1 MLFPDR
7 ANLFITGI
15 EDRQYKDD
23 KINWWENV
31 YGFNMSAI
39 RNVAI
44 SEPLVDCVE
53 PKQVIYNKLFYL
65 FIEFVFFIL
74 LNNNLLLFLGCYQCK
89 FIKGSRFVYS

>member
-1 MLFPDR
+1 MFILCFTWALLNVYLVLFLILDGMLFPDR

-53 PKQVIYNKLFYL
+53 PKQV
-65 FIEFVFFIL
+65 E
-74 LNNNLLLFLGCYQCK
+74 
-89 FIKGSRFVYS
+89 IKTY

>member
-1 MLFPDR
+1 MNDSIYNYLIFILDGMLFPDR

-53 PKQVIYNKLFYL
+53 PKQVHFETKVDY
-65 FIEFVFFIL
+65 
-74 LNNNLLLFLGCYQCK
+74 
-89 FIKGSRFVYS
+89 

>member
-1 MLFPDR
+1 MWPSLFRNVSIANLSFCTILDGMLFPDR

-53 PKQVIYNKLFYL
+53 PKQVKLMYFLFIYN
-65 FIEFVFFIL
+65 I
-74 LNNNLLLFLGCYQCK
+74 N
-89 FIKGSRFVYS
+89 

>member
-53 PKQVIYNKLFYL
+53 PKQVR
-65 FIEFVFFIL
+65 FIIVLKVLIVSGINFCIIRL
-74 LNNNLLLFLGCYQCK
+74 LQMQ
-89 FIKGSRFVYS
+89 VY

>member
-1 MLFPDR
+1 MHLFHNNLIFILDGMLFPDR

-53 PKQVIYNKLFYL
+53 PKQVNFEIN
-65 FIEFVFFIL
+65 
-74 LNNNLLLFLGCYQCK
+74 
-89 FIKGSRFVYS
+89 VYC

>member
-53 PKQVIYNKLFYL
+53 PKQVKLNINIFLPCDLLYL
-65 FIEFVFFIL
+65 IMYFIF
-74 LNNNLLLFLGCYQCK
+74 
-89 FIKGSRFVYS
+89 

>member
-1 MLFPDR
+1 MLYFVLTIFYFNVCFIILDGMLFPDR

-53 PKQVIYNKLFYL
+53 PKQV
-65 FIEFVFFIL
+65 
-74 LNNNLLLFLGCYQCK
+74 QC
-89 FIKGSRFVYS
+89 IKHL

>member
-1 MLFPDR
+1 MKYYILNYYCQLYVLDGMLFPDR

-31 YGFNMSAI
+31 YGFNMNAI

-53 PKQVIYNKLFYL
+53 PKQVKFQRNKYL
-65 FIEFVFFIL
+65 PNSF
-74 LNNNLLLFLGCYQCK
+74 NNM
-89 FIKGSRFVYS
+89 

>member
-1 MLFPDR
+1 MYVLLNLSFCTILDGMLFPDR

-53 PKQVIYNKLFYL
+53 PKQVKL
-65 FIEFVFFIL
+65 
-74 LNNNLLLFLGCYQCK
+74 
-89 FIKGSRFVYS
+89 VYFQFMYGIN

>member
-1 MLFPDR
+1 LLSINVLDGMLFPDR

-31 YGFNMSAI
+31 YGFNMNAI

-53 PKQVIYNKLFYL
+53 PKQVKFKKNLY
-65 FIEFVFFIL
+65 FFQICL
-74 LNNNLLLFLGCYQCK
+74 IMCDINC
-89 FIKGSRFVYS
+89 